1 MTTSTPTE
9 LTRTVDGL
17 VVPAPGTY
25 DLDKAHTVIAFVARH
40 LMVTKVRGTF
50 GDFDGSIVVA
60 EKPADSSVNVE
71 IRTESVTTGEP
82 QRDAHLRSA
91 DFFEQEKYPTMTFKS
106 TSVTPASDGN
116 WKVGGDLTIRGVTR
130 PVILDVEFN
139 GAIQDP
145 WGGSRLGF
153 SASTEINRQDFGV
166 SFNSALAD
174 GNVVVGDKI
183 RIEIETEAVLK
194 S

>member
-60 EKPADSSVNVE
+60 ERPADSSVNVE

-106 TSVTPASDGN
+106 TSVTSSSDGN

-130 PVILDVEFN
+130 PVTLDVEFN